1 MDPLV
6 EIAKRAVEEFI
17 SKRTV
22 LRPPDPLTPV
32 MSEKAG
38 VFVCLKKEG
47 QLRGCIGT
55 FMPCC
60 GNVAEE
66 TIKNAICAAT
76 EDPRFSLVAKKE
88 LPFITY
94 SVDVLSP
101 PEKISDP
108 TELDPK
114 TYGVIVVK
122 GGMRGL
128 LLPDLEGVE
137 TVEEQVRIAKMKAGI
152 DPAESADIYR
162 FKVRRYH

>member
-6 EIAKRAVEEFI
+6 ELARRAVEEFI
-17 SKRTV
+17 SKKTV
-22 LRPPDPLTPV
+22 VRPPETLTPL

-38 VFVCLKKEG
+38 VFVCLKKGG

-55 FMPCC
+55 FLPCC

-66 TIKNAICAAT
+66 TVKNAICAAT
-76 EDPRFSLVAKKE
+76 EDPRFSLVTKEE
-88 LPFITY
+88 LPLITY

-101 PEKISDP
+101 PEKISDLK
-108 TELDPK
+108 ELDPK
-114 TYGVIVVK
+114 KYGIIVVK

-152 DPAESADIYR
+152 DPAERADIYR
-162 FKVRRYH
+162 FEVRRYH

>member
-6 EIAKRAVEEFI
+6 ELAKSAVEEFI
-17 SKRTV
+17 SKRKV
-22 LRPPDPLTPV
+22 IRPPETLTPV

-66 TIKNAICAAT
+66 TIKNAICAAR
-76 EDPRFSLVAKKE
+76 EDPRFSQVTKEE
-88 LPFITY
+88 LPFIAY
-94 SVDVLSP
+94 SVDVLSS

-108 TELDPK
+108 KELDPK
-114 TYGVIVVK
+114 KYGVIVVK
-122 GGMRGL
+122 GGMKGL

-152 DPAESADIYR
+152 DPGENADIYR

>member
-6 EIAKRAVEEFI
+6 ELAKRAVEEFI
-17 SKRTV
+17 SKRRV
-22 LRPPDPLTPV
+22 VRPPDALNSV

-55 FMPCC
+55 FLPCC
-60 GNVAEE
+60 ENVAEE
-66 TIKNAICAAT
+66 TIKNAICAAA
-76 EDPRFSLVAKKE
+76 EDPRFSLVAKEE

-101 PEKISDP
+101 PEKISAP
-108 TELDPK
+108 KELDPK
-114 TYGVIVVK
+114 KYGVIVVK

-137 TVEEQVRIAKMKAGI
+137 TVEEQVRIAKIKAGI
-152 DPAESADIYR
+152 DPAESVDIFR
-162 FKVRRYH
+162 FEVRRYH

>member
-1 MDPLV
+1 VDPLV
-6 EIAKRAVEEFI
+6 ELARRAVEEFI
-17 SKRTV
+17 SKKTV
-22 LRPPDPLTPV
+22 VRPPETLTPL

-38 VFVCLKKEG
+38 VFVCLKKGG

-55 FMPCC
+55 FLPCC

-66 TIKNAICAAT
+66 TVKNAICAAT
-76 EDPRFSLVAKKE
+76 EDPRFSLVTKEE
-88 LPFITY
+88 LPLITY

-101 PEKISDP
+101 PEKISDLK
-108 TELDPK
+108 ELDPK
-114 TYGVIVVK
+114 KYGIIVVK

-152 DPAESADIYR
+152 DPAERADIYR
-162 FKVRRYH
+162 FEVRRYH

>member
-6 EIAKRAVEEFI
+6 ELAKNAVEEFI
-17 SKRTV
+17 SKRKV
-22 LRPPDPLTPV
+22 IRPPETMTPA

-55 FMPCC
+55 FLPCC

-76 EDPRFSLVAKKE
+76 EDPRFSLVAKEE
-88 LPFITY
+88 LPFISY

-101 PEKISDP
+101 PEKISDLR
-108 TELDPK
+108 ELDPK
-114 TYGVIVVK
+114 KYGVIVVK

-137 TVEEQVRIAKMKAGI
+137 TVEEQLRIAKMKAGM
-152 DPAESADIYR
+152 DPAESADIFR
-162 FKVRRYH
+162 FRVRRYH

>member
-1 MDPLV
+1 L
-6 EIAKRAVEEFI
+6 
-17 SKRTV
+17 
-22 LRPPDPLTPV
+22 
-32 MSEKAG
+32 
-38 VFVCLKKEG
+38 
-47 QLRGCIGT
+47 
-55 FMPCC
+55 PCC
-60 GNVAEE
+60 RNVAEE

-76 EDPRFSLVAKKE
+76 EDPRFSLVAKEE
-88 LPFITY
+88 LPSITY

-108 TELDPK
+108 AELDPK
-114 TYGVIVVK
+114 KYGVIVVK

-152 DPAESADIYR
+152 DPSESTDIYR